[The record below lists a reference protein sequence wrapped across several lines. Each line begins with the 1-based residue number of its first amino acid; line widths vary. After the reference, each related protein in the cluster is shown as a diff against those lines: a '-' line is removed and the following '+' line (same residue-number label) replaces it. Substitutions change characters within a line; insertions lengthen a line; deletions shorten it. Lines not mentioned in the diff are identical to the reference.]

1 MYTRIV
7 IARAALLAVVS
18 AWLYAQSPAMR
29 AKATDY
35 PVHATLPN
43 MEIGLEYLVHSIP
56 GENRFYIAK
65 DYLVIELAAFPSTKD
80 GVTLSASKFMLL
92 VNGKNYLYTVSSGM
106 VAASIK
112 YPDWEQHRQVT
123 TEAGNGNASVVF
135 GAPRPVGRFPG
146 DNRDNVPMNIP
157 RPPQPDDGK
166 DLDKPRE
173 RPIEEAIA
181 NAALPEGPTAKPVKG
196 CLFFSFTGKTK
207 SIKSLALIYDPGDS
221 APISTIPI
229 L

>member
-1 MYTRIV
+1 MYTQVV
-7 IARAALLAVVS
+7 IARTALLAIIS
-18 AWLYAQSPAMR
+18 AALYAQNPATR
-29 AKATDY
+29 VKATDY

-56 GENRFYIAK
+56 AADRFYIAK
-65 DYLVIELAAFPSTKD
+65 DYLVVELAAFPSTKD
-80 GVTLSASKFMLL
+80 GIAISPSKFTLL
-92 VNGKNYLYTVSSGM
+92 VNGKNILYTESPGM

-173 RPIEEAIA
+173 RPIEESIS

-207 SIKSLALIYDPGDS
+207 SIKSLALIYDPGDP
-221 APISTIPI
+221 APKSTIPI

>member
-1 MYTRIV
+1 MYTQVV
-7 IARAALLAVVS
+7 IARAAVLAIIS
-18 AWLYAQSPAMR
+18 ATLYAQNPASR

-35 PVHATLPN
+35 PVHVTLPN

-56 GENRFYIAK
+56 GDDRFYIAK
-65 DYLVIELAAFPSTKD
+65 DYLVVELAAFPKD
-80 GVTLSASKFMLL
+80 AIALSPSKFTLL
-92 VNGKNYLYTVSSGM
+92 VNGKNILYTASPGM

-112 YPDWEQHRQVT
+112 YPDWEQHRQLT

-166 DLDKPRE
+166 DLDHPHE

-181 NAALPEGPTAKPVKG
+181 NAALPEGRAAKPVKG
-196 CLFFSFTGKTK
+196 CLFFSFSGKTK
-207 SIKSLALIYDPGDS
+207 SIKSLALIYDPGDP
-221 APISTIPI
+221 APKSTIPI

>member
-1 MYTRIV
+1 MYTQVV
-7 IARAALLAVVS
+7 IARTAVLAVVS
-18 AWLYAQSPAMR
+18 ATLYAQTAATR

-43 MEIGLEYLVHSIP
+43 MDIGVEYLVHSIP

-65 DYLVIELAAFPSTKD
+65 DYLVVEVAAFPKD
-80 GVTLSASKFMLL
+80 AIALSAGKFTLL
-92 VNGKNYLYTVSSGM
+92 VNGKNTLYTVSPGM

-166 DLDKPRE
+166 DLDKAHE
-173 RPIEEAIA
+173 RPIEESIA
-181 NAALPEGPTAKPVKG
+181 NAALPEGSTAKPVKG
-196 CLFFSFTGKTK
+196 CLFFSYSGKTK
-207 SIKSLALIYDPGDS
+207 SIKSLALIYDPGDP
-221 APISTIPI
+221 APKSTIPI
-229 L
+229 I